1 MSAADP
7 SFASGAQAQA
17 PGVASPAVAPSRKRK
32 RSYTSTRSLI
42 NLRGS
47 ALILDGII
55 LFVPVLAAD
64 YALSRVFPHRGFFW
78 TNSEGRTG
86 FSLVSLG
93 WPGVLMTTAL
103 AFTYFFV
110 MEATRGQTIGKRFY
124 RLRVQSAAG
133 GPASA
138 NAISGRTVLRLIDV
152 LPFLYLLG
160 SLVAILSGRRRRRI
174 GDWVGGTVVVRED
187 DLSPPPPAPPPSPA
201 GLPAG
206 PVVNA
211 FVPVRATPAGRPPI
225 AGGMPPMAGTTQ
237 RPAAAPPA
245 PAPTMPPP
253 PVIARPS
260 RWDWRIAAYPLA
272 WIAAVLIATVAL
284 GLGKA
289 EGAGEQ
295 AIALVHEYVQARDA
309 GDGRRACSLLTP
321 AQQRELVAVASG
333 DYGSAIASR
342 CPRYVLQSEAQTLLN
357 PHLSEAVSIGLNV
370 PYASPT
376 AAVVAS
382 PIFPTL
388 QVTAVTEHG
397 TLRLDTLGLERIEF
411 VAGCERGSLLS
422 AEQCGCT
429 FDRLRAEG
437 PVPEGSAQASASWRR
452 RAQEVAEECRG
463 FSGAGTQ

>member
-7 SFASGAQAQA
+7 SFASDAQGQGT
-17 PGVASPAVAPSRKRK
+17 GVASQVAAPSRKRK

-47 ALILDGII
+47 AVILDGII

-78 TNSEGRTG
+78 TNSEGGSR
-86 FSLVSLG
+86 FRLFSLG
-93 WPGVLMTTAL
+93 WPGVLMATAL
-103 AFTYFFV
+103 TFAYFFV

-124 RLRVQSAAG
+124 RLRVQSATG

-160 SLVAILSGRRRRRI
+160 TLVAILTGRGRRRI
-174 GDWVGGTVVVRED
+174 GDWVGGTVVVREAG
-187 DLSPPPPAPPPSPA
+187 LSPPPLPPAPPPPPS

-206 PVVNA
+206 PLVNA
-211 FVPVRATPAGRPPI
+211 FVPVRATPAG
-225 AGGMPPMAGTTQ
+225 MPPMAGTTPP
-237 RPAAAPPA
+237 PAAAPPA
-245 PAPTMPPP
+245 SAPTVPTPPP
-253 PVIARPS
+253 PVLAGPS

-272 WIAAVLIATVAL
+272 WIAAVLLATVAF

-295 AIALVHEYVQARDA
+295 AIALVHEYVQARET
-309 GDGRRACSLLTP
+309 GDGIRACSLLTA

-333 DYGSAIASR
+333 DYGSATASR
-342 CPRYVLQSEAQTLLN
+342 CPRYVLRSEAQTLLN
-357 PHLSEAVSIGLNV
+357 PHLREAVSIGLNV

-382 PIFPTL
+382 PVFPTL
-388 QVTAVTEHG
+388 QVTAVMENG
-397 TLRLDTLGLERIEF
+397 TLKLDARGLERIEF

-422 AEQCGCT
+422 AAQCGCT

-437 PVPEGSAQASASWRR
+437 PVPESSAQASATWRR

-463 FSGAGTQ
+463 FSGAGAQ